1 MYSNY
6 LSVNESELTL
16 KKYKGE
22 YKYVFLNKKKK
33 SNRGHCVWLLLT
45 TVQSTIEPRS
55 VRMVNWPQMRRS
67 NFPTDAWHISY
78 NKREWGLAILANK
91 NRKSH
96 THLFLHITGS
106 TFAFDKRESGRDSLA
121 FISSFRPRL
130 SLSITQKPFY
140 LSHTLSLFLRWL
152 SQINLRVSLWSRAS
166 STPLPPPSPPRTNPS
181 LLTRPC
187 SVLLLQQAPK
197 AASRLR
203 PGTSSFR
210 RRASPARS
218 RCTRRPSTPPVPP
231 AVFSAVV
238 SLTRPSLLSISSS
251 AICRSDS
258 SRSLALSHFQFLFLR
273 FDSTL
278 LYISLLGLDL
288 CVYQY
293 LSVCVYIELVFVLK
307 LFFVFLDLRFHF
319 QVLISLYRSLLR

>member
-1 MYSNY
+1 MCGYYLLQYS
-6 LSVNESELTL
+6 LPLR
-16 KKYKGE
+16 
-22 YKYVFLNKKKK
+22 F
-33 SNRGHCVWLLLT
+33 
-45 TVQSTIEPRS
+45 EPRS
-55 VRMVNWPQMRRS
+55 VRMVNWPQMGRS
-67 NFPTDAWHISY
+67 NFPTDALHISY

-96 THLFLHITGS
+96 TPLFLHITGS

-130 SLSITQKPFY
+130 SLSLSLLPKNPWS
-140 LSHTLSLFLRWL
+140 LSHTVSLFLRWL

-187 SVLLLQQAPK
+187 LVLLLQQAPK

-258 SRSLALSHFQFLFLR
+258 SRSLALFHFQFLFLR

-293 LSVCVYIELVFVLK
+293 VSVCVYIELVFVLK